1 MKKNVFGIF
10 GLLVAVFAITAI
22 ADPNFLSAYN
32 MQNTVKWSSLYG
44 VMSIGVAFVIITGGI
59 DLSIGSVVGL
69 VAVVLS
75 YFTKIQGIDPILAI
89 GLTLLMSV
97 FIGLI
102 HGLLITKAKLQPFVV
117 TLCGLLI
124 YRSLSRWLTDNQSL
138 GPVPLEGDLG
148 FGNLEQILMLDF
160 IFGGQI
166 AIGSFFKLPTPAL
179 FLLVLALA
187 ASVFLRK
194 TIWGRYLYA
203 LGNNEE
209 GARYSGIDT
218 DRMKIVAYVL
228 CSFFAGIAGI
238 LFAFELGSVQPAQ
251 TGEFYELFAIAAAV
265 LGGCSLRGGE
275 GSILGVIIAAAVIR
289 IIFNSINIVGISTH
303 LEFGILGLVILLG
316 VIGDEMLKKKM
327 AERQVAASEKLA
339 AELSQKSK
347 NKENLE

>member
-1 MKKNVFGIF
+1 MKKNIFGIF

-32 MQNTVKWSSLYG
+32 MQNTIKWSSLYG
-44 VMSIGVAFVIITGGI
+44 IMSIGVAFVIITGGI

-75 YFTKIQGIDPILAI
+75 LFTKIQGLDPIVAI
-89 GLTLLMSV
+89 GLTLLMSLV
-97 FIGLI
+97 IGLV

-148 FGNLEQILMLDF
+148 FENLDQILMFDF
-160 IFGGQI
+160 IFSGQI
-166 AIGSFFKLPTPAL
+166 PFGDFFNLPTPAI
-179 FLLVLALA
+179 FLLILALA
-187 ASVFLRK
+187 GAVFLRK

-218 DRMKIVAYVL
+218 DRMKIIAYVL

-316 VIGDEMLKKKM
+316 VIGDEILKKKM
-327 AERQVAASEKLA
+327 AERQAAASEKLA
-339 AELSQKSK
+339 LDSSSGLKNSSK
-347 NKENLE
+347 GE